1 MLTLVH
7 RMWPSFPRQLA
18 LESLYKLTKGSR
30 LARESY
36 NLCHGAYIH
45 NVHVSSSSSSTE
57 QEEESTHHPGAALE
71 C

>member
-7 RMWPSFPRQLA
+7 RIWPSFLRQLA
-18 LESLYKLTKGSR
+18 LESLCKLTKGSR

-36 NLCHGAYIH
+36 NLCHGTYIH
-45 NVHVSSSSSSTE
+45 SVHVSSSSSIE